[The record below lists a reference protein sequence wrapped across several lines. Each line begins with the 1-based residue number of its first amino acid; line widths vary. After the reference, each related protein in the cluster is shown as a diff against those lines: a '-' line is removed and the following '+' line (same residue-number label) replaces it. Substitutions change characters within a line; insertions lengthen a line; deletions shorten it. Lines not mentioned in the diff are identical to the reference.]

1 MLPSKPYSEA
11 LHEWVKVFM
20 QRSMSDFKRF
30 MDESELSAS
39 QVNILMRLHFGG
51 KFDVSDIGA
60 GMGVSKA
67 AASQTVERLVQ
78 RNLLERVE
86 NPLDRRF
93 KQVTLTARGESLVE
107 TSFEAY
113 YRWMDELSQSLS
125 LEQQAEIGSALAALT
140 EAAQITNNKTQRIGS
155 LF

>member
-1 MLPSKPYSEA
+1 
-11 LHEWVKVFM
+11 
-20 QRSMSDFKRF
+20 
-30 MDESELSAS
+30 
-39 QVNILMRLHFGG
+39 
-51 KFDVSDIGA
+51 
-60 GMGVSKA
+60 MGVSKP
-67 AASQTVERLVQ
+67 AASQMVDRLVK
-78 RNLLERVE
+78 RDLLVRVE
-86 NPLDRRF
+86 DPLDRRF

-107 TSFEAY
+107 TSFEAH

>member
-1 MLPSKPYSEA
+1 MSPTQPYLGV

-30 MDESELSAS
+30 MDESDLSAS
-39 QVNILMRLHFGG
+39 QVNILMRLHFRG
-51 KFDVSDIGA
+51 KCGVSDIGT

-86 NPLDRRF
+86 DPLDRRF
-93 KQVTLTARGESLVE
+93 KQVSLTAKGESLVQS
-107 TSFEAY
+107 SFEAR

-125 LEQQAEIGSALAALT
+125 LEQQEEIAAALTALT
-140 EAAQITNNKTQRIGS
+140 EAAQIIATNPPLKV
-155 LF
+155 